1 MANVWVFEDD
11 ASIRNGLLHALGAD
25 GYDVEVSATVAGV
38 DETAH
43 NPRSRRLGCQPP
55 GW

>member
-1 MANVWVFEDD
+1 MANVWVVEDD
-11 ASIRNGLLHALGAD
+11 ASIRNGLLRALSAD
-25 GYDVEVSATVAGV
+25 GYDVEVSAIVVGV

-43 NPRSRRLGCQPP
+43 NPRSRRLECQPP